1 MILYFY
7 TDGNHSGHK
16 RLCLMKNVRSSENE
30 PHWLLLEPQENHLQD
45 DIRELKHYQKV
56 PTNSP
61 MQSLTQR

>member
-30 PHWLLLEPQENHLQD
+30 AHWLLLEQQENN
-45 DIRELKHYQKV
+45 IRELKNYQKV